1 MRGGGGVTTRTP
13 VTPITTPVFNKRRA
27 PPVSLRNMNVRGN
40 QMIQQIPVVTPPPNR
55 STNRQPVT
63 NRQPLTNRQIGNT
76 NRQANNTEDIS
87 RAPVTSKQ
95 WHTAFNQTGS
105 QTYGQTNRQT
115 NRHTNG
121 QTNGQ
126 TDRMV
131 PNRSGARRPMNGG
144 LGNKPITPILNIRC
158 PSYPFNKTSY
168 LVLRLQPQSHFLR
181 RPRINHRDPCSKE
194 RKTALSVLHRYI
206 RNLWCVPE
214 QKDIIKFYT
223 PFDSAVMRPER
234 DEEVSSSEAWHCY
247 KVSEVFQKS
256 TSTIFSQDTLDDD
269 SEESEVMSFHEW
281 ETRRRREDATTHGI
295 DQLESSCCSDELS
308 EGDDGIP
315 ADDQDPEKLG
325 HETEG
330 SVKLQQ
336 ETESEL
342 VADPISTS
350 SVSKEKDSGN
360 FSQNYTSPD
369 SEDSEFAVMKR
380 LQEIVEEEV
389 RDEVSPEKEDEL
401 ELVDLISEEMLERE
415 LRLISLSTSSD
426 DHSSDKEFRALAL
439 TPTDREVLSRLG
451 SVTPTN
457 NNNLL
462 SAPGMQWPD
471 DEGVASG
478 FNGERE
484 ASVDNSVEKES
495 LKEKQELETGEKE
508 QSPPSEVEQF
518 SQIIN
523 PVGETVET
531 PTTIPE
537 PVEPDSQTPIPEL
550 SSKCES
556 VNEVPSVED
565 PVPSETPQITPTSE
579 TKNRNRSVSEVPA
592 VRKETTKERIAR
604 IAAEYNRN
612 RSHSEA
618 CDQHRRDRPNA
629 VAFFFD
635 LSTSTSNL
643 NSSDEASERIVQNDS
658 TPPNFSHDK
667 SPELHDRPVD
677 SVFGEISLVERS
689 VLPSEVS
696 PGPGTRESS
705 PGDPTIR
712 SFEGATIGSLNSDSV
727 ERMDDGNIDATQENE
742 KISPVSVVSKATEK
756 EISNEGQDAKSHS
769 EKTEELQK
777 EEVDE
782 NSVSESDTTRS
793 DIPALNKICKLS
805 VKDGSSE
812 EVRSLRD
819 ENSLKDVESL
829 KDQDSLTENSFEP
842 SPDRFDS
849 GRSAHYISP
858 ERCGSMSS
866 TMTKISPE
874 RSGVLPR
881 VVCLQSQ
888 ERLTTPYSDDSPEL
902 QLTVPDNEMELT
914 VPDSLEDGRLEDQHV
929 GHSGR
934 FIEKGEGSD
943 TDNDGSLKSDLI
955 SSDLKHSEPEPN
967 NELYVSEDLYSDQ
980 YSEEP
985 NNINSLKQEG
995 LLYNGGQ
1002 DSDDIL
1008 TGDLLS
1014 ESSEVE
1020 GKLYDSEGRDAQGR
1034 LYGEVSSRDEGRYER
1049 MGSRDESYTDYTDY
1063 TGCYTDEQATYNTT
1077 DQDVSEVAPLD
1088 HHNISRFAPLPAIRP
1103 LRTSF
1108 SAGTLAF
1115 LRKQGNDLE
1124 ERSEP
1129 ED

>member
-1 MRGGGGVTTRTP
+1 MRGGGGTTSRTP
-13 VTPITTPVFNKRRA
+13 VTPITTPVSNKRRA

-40 QMIQQIPVVTPPPNR
+40 QMIQQRPANR

-115 NRHTNG
+115 NRQIDG

-126 TDRMV
+126 TDRMI

-181 RPRINHRDPCSKE
+181 RPRINHREPCSKE

-206 RNLWCVPE
+206 RNLRCVPE
-214 QKDIIKFYT
+214 QRDIIKFYT
-223 PFDSAVMRPER
+223 PFDNAVMRPER

-247 KVSEVFQKS
+247 KVS
-256 TSTIFSQDTLDDD
+256 DTLDED

-308 EGDDGIP
+308 EGDDAIP
-315 ADDQDPEKLG
+315 ADDQNSGKLGNETENSGKLG
-325 HETEG
+325 HETE
-330 SVKLQQ
+330 
-336 ETESEL
+336 SEL
-342 VADPISTS
+342 GADPVISTS

-360 FSQNYTSPD
+360 FSQNYTSSD
-369 SEDSEFAVMKR
+369 SEDSEFAAVMKR

-389 RDEVSPEKEDEL
+389 REVSPEKEGEM

-426 DHSSDKEFRALAL
+426 DHSSDMEYREEEDKEFRALAL

-457 NNNLL
+457 NNNNLL
-462 SAPGMQWPD
+462 STPGMQWPD

-484 ASVDNSVEKES
+484 SSVENCSEGKVS
-495 LKEKQELETGEKE
+495 LKEKQEMEISTEKE
-508 QSPPSEVEQF
+508 QSPPSDVEQLAE
-518 SQIIN
+518 IIS
-523 PVGETVET
+523 PVVGEPIVESET
-531 PTTIPE
+531 QTQETLPE
-537 PVEPDSQTPIPEL
+537 PY
-550 SSKCES
+550 SKCEN
-556 VNEVPSVED
+556 VVPSVED
-565 PVPSETPQITPTSE
+565 RVPTPQITPNPE
-579 TKNRNRSVSEVPA
+579 TKNRGRSVSEVPA

-618 CDQHRRDRPNA
+618 SDQHRRDRPNA

-643 NSSDEASERIVQNDS
+643 NSSDEVSERIVQT
-658 TPPNFSHDK
+658 TPPHFCHDK

-727 ERMDDGNIDATQENE
+727 EGMGDGNIDGSDATQEDE
-742 KISPVSVVSKATEK
+742 KVSPVSVEGTEK

-769 EKTEELQK
+769 EETEELQK
-777 EEVDE
+777 EQVELDE
-782 NSVSESDTTRS
+782 NSVSEEDNTRS
-793 DIPALNKICKLS
+793 DVPALNQICKLS
-805 VKDGSSE
+805 VKNERSSSE
-812 EVRSLRD
+812 KVRSLRD

-829 KDQDSLTENSFEP
+829 KDQDSLTDNSFEP
-842 SPDRFDS
+842 SPDRFES
-849 GRSAHYISP
+849 GHSTHYISP
-858 ERCGSMSS
+858 ERCGSLSS
-866 TMTKISPE
+866 TMTKMSPE
-874 RSGVLPR
+874 RSG

-888 ERLTTPYSDDSPEL
+888 ERLTTGEVPERFTAPNSNGSPDP
-902 QLTVPDNEMELT
+902 QLIVPDNEMELP
-914 VPDSLEDGRLEDQHV
+914 VPESLEVERLEDQHI
-929 GHSGR
+929 GHPGR
-934 FIEKGEGSD
+934 FIDNVEGSD
-943 TDNDGSLKSDLI
+943 LDNDRSLKSDSI
-955 SSDLKHSEPEPN
+955 SGDLQISGPEPN
-967 NELYVSEDLYSDQ
+967 NELYNSEDLYSDQ
-980 YSEEP
+980 YSVP
-985 NNINSLKQEG
+985 DNINSLKQEG

-1088 HHNISRFAPLPAIRP
+1088 HHNISRFAPLIPAIRP